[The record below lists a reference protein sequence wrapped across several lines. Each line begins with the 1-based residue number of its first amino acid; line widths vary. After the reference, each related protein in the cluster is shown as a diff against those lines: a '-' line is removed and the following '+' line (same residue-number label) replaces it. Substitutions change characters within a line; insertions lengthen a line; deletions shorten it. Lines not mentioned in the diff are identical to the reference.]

1 MRSEA
6 GADSEF
12 VFFERQKNKQETFH
26 VYKHSFVVVGVS
38 SKFSVM
44 SQRAVLEPVR
54 EQAESK
60 GLTFLISL
68 EFAERQQTQNLNSAY

>member
-1 MRSEA
+1 MQILSLFSLK
-6 GADSEF
+6 D
-12 VFFERQKNKQETFH
+12 KKKPKTFH

-68 EFAERQQTQNLNSAY
+68 EFAERLQTQNLNSAY

>member
-1 MRSEA
+1 MQILRLFSLK
-6 GADSEF
+6 DKKK
-12 VFFERQKNKQETFH
+12 KNFH
-26 VYKHSFVVVGVS
+26 VYKRSFVVVVS

-68 EFAERQQTQNLNSAY
+68 EFADRLQTQNLNSAY

>member
-1 MRSEA
+1 MQILRLFSLK
-6 GADSEF
+6 DKKK
-12 VFFERQKNKQETFH
+12 KNFH
-26 VYKHSFVVVGVS
+26 VYKRSFVVVVVS

-44 SQRAVLEPVR
+44 SQRAFLEPVR

-68 EFAERQQTQNLNSAY
+68 EFADRLQTQNLNSAY